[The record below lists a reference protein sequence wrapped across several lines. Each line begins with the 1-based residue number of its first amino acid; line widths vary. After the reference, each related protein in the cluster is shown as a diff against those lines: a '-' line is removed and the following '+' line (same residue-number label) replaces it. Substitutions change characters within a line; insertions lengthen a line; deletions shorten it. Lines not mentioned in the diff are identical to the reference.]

1 MFNGFA
7 NTNVGATPADVAGHR
22 VVNIG
27 LCGMW
32 FAREE
37 RGSGHDLARLTVA
50 AFDDFKRQLRFLNL
64 VPDDVWLIASIVVI
78 ASSPILSTVVT
89 QERVAIPLDGPYTRR
104 TGLCRIRSVPVMP
117 RTSRNPTQRRIAID
131 INAMLRTVDLDR
143 ESHVSLRAGIGEE
156 LPSFPAGRYS
166 STGMA

>member
-78 ASSPILSTVVT
+78 ASSPILF
-89 QERVAIPLDGPYTRR
+89 DGSHPRPRGDPVRR
-104 TGLCRIRSVPVMP
+104 TVHAPHKAMPHPKRSGHAEDISQPHTAAY
-117 RTSRNPTQRRIAID
+117 RHRDQRDAPHR
-131 INAMLRTVDLDR
+131 
-143 ESHVSLRAGIGEE
+143 
-156 LPSFPAGRYS
+156 
-166 STGMA
+166 